1 MRELKVNEND
11 AGQRVDKFLKK
22 ALKQLPQNL
31 LYKYIRNKKIKVNR
45 KRCTIDQKL
54 QLDDV
59 LQCYIP
65 EEFFDQPLDYRFLE
79 ASRDLKTVYEDEHIL
94 IVDKPSGLLV
104 HSDQPDD
111 HDTLIDRVQAYLYD
125 RREYQP
131 ALENSFAPALAN
143 RIDRNTSGLVL
154 AAKDAASLRELN
166 QLIKDRRIEK
176 RYVCIVE
183 GKFQPKQAELCMYH
197 QKQDDN
203 HAEISM
209 IPKVGYKEVR
219 MDYRMLDTTGA
230 YSLVEVLLHT
240 GKSHQI
246 RACFSA
252 LKHPLMG
259 DVKYGAKPTAWKYQ
273 ALCAY
278 SLTFHPDETMKQLT
292 NLSEKTV
299 CLKAN
304 PITAYFY
311 QKVKKQ
317 TL

>member
-1 MRELKVNEND
+1 MRELTVNEND
-11 AGQRVDKFLKK
+11 AGQRVDKFIKK
-22 ALKQLPQNL
+22 TLKQLPQNL
-31 LYKYIRNKKIKVNR
+31 MYKYIRSKKIKVNR

-54 QLDDV
+54 KAGDV

-65 EEFFDQPLDYRFLE
+65 EEFFDQPIDYRFLK
-79 ASRDLKTVYEDEHIL
+79 ASRDLKVVYEDEHVL
-94 IVDKPSGLLV
+94 IVDKPAGLLV

-111 HDTLIDRVQAYLYD
+111 HDTLIDRIQAYLYD
-125 RREYQP
+125 QQIYQP
-131 ALENSFAPALAN
+131 AQEHSFAPALVN

-166 QLIKDRRIEK
+166 QLMKDRNIDK
-176 RYVCIVE
+176 RYLCIVE
-183 GKFQPKQAELCMYH
+183 GVLSKEQDALCMYH

-209 IPKVGYKEVR
+209 TPKDGYKEVR
-219 MDYRMLDTTGA
+219 MDYRILDTADA
-230 YSLVEVLLHT
+230 YSLIEVQLHT

-252 LKHPLMG
+252 LNHPLMG

-278 SLTFHPDETMKQLT
+278 SLTFHPDEALKQLT
-292 NLSEKTV
+292 GLGEKTV

-304 PITAYFY
+304 PISSYFY
-311 QKVKKQ
+311 QRVKK
-317 TL
+317 